1 MSLTWPALEGML
13 RDMNK
18 QGLIG
23 RQWEIQEEAYV
34 FIVKHLTGYPPIQH
48 ATMINTFT
56 KDFKVLDIRVIDN
69 GKSSDVHHFKEV
81 QKYTDR
87 FLKAL
92 TELKGETNACNL

>member
-1 MSLTWPALEGML
+1 MTLTWPALEGML

-18 QGLIG
+18 KGLIG
-23 RQWEIQEEAYV
+23 RQWEIREEAYV
-34 FIVKHLTGYPPIQH
+34 FIVKHLTGFPPIQH

-69 GKSSDVHHFKEV
+69 QRQSDDFHAREV

-87 FLKAL
+87 FQKAL
-92 TELKGETNACNL
+92 HELEKAHS

>member
-1 MSLTWPALEGML
+1 ML

-23 RQWEIQEEAYV
+23 RQWEVREEAYV
-34 FIVKHLTGYPPIQH
+34 FIVKHLTGFPPIQH

-69 GKSSDVHHFKEV
+69 QRQSDAFHAKEV
-81 QKYTDR
+81 QKYTER
-87 FLKAL
+87 FQKAL
-92 TELKGETNACNL
+92 HDLEEKHS